1 MRFRLHDS
9 RYVRLW
15 KGLARSFPYQ
25 VQARPRSGY
34 WNWTPDGARWCP
46 MASLRIVVVGL
57 RFCGQPKTEI
67 WRRTMSETAHAE
79 LRARTHMKKKK
90 TKRANDAETAGL
102 KVITIDGP
110 AGSGKS
116 TVASLVARFLGWTY
130 VTTGAIYRT
139 LGWMLHEAGVDESN
153 ALAIEENVNIL
164 VEKYIQDSASG
175 RVYLGELDITDRIRT
190 PEASERASLIAQNQR
205 VRDMLLPVQ
214 RKVVIACNGAVVDGR
229 DMGTVVFPEA
239 PLKIFLTADPAE
251 RARRRALEL
260 KQKGEEVDLEAL
272 VKEIHERDLR
282 DANRAVAPMRPAENA
297 IQLDCTS
304 LSAEQVA
311 EVVLKHALERGLVE
325 TSGSPM

>member
-1 MRFRLHDS
+1 
-9 RYVRLW
+9 
-15 KGLARSFPYQ
+15 
-25 VQARPRSGY
+25 
-34 WNWTPDGARWCP
+34 
-46 MASLRIVVVGL
+46 
-57 RFCGQPKTEI
+57 
-67 WRRTMSETAHAE
+67 MSETAQAD

-90 TKRANDAETAGL
+90 TKRTNDAQTAGL

-139 LGWMLHEAGVDESN
+139 LGWMLHEAGVDELN
-153 ALAIEENVNIL
+153 VLAVEENVNIL
-164 VEKYIQDSASG
+164 VDKYIQDSVSG

-190 PEASERASLIAQNQR
+190 PEASERASLIAQNQL

-214 RKVVIACNGAVVDGR
+214 RKVVVACNGAVVDGR

-260 KQKGEEVDLEAL
+260 KQKGEEVDMEAL
-272 VKEIHERDLR
+272 VKEIHERDMR

-297 IQLDCTS
+297 IQLDCTT

-311 EVVLKHALERGLVE
+311 ELVLKHALERGLVE